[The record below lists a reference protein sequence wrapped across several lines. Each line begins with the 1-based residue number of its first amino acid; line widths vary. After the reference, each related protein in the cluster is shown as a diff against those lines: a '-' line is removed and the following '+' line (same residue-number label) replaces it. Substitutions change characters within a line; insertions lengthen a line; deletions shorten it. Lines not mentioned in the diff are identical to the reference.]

1 MTEQLYSCPHCGK
14 ATFSSWDKAL
24 ATSSRPAK
32 CEACGGLSYVSIW
45 SNLSLGLLFEALM
58 LAVVLIGISGHI
70 FAALAVLS
78 GGLIVGL
85 WLDKR
90 QPLRATDK
98 AGVARAKRSFLVVA
112 FFLLAAL
119 MVFQQF
125 Q

>member
-1 MTEQLYSCPHCGK
+1 
-14 ATFSSWDKAL
+14 
-24 ATSSRPAK
+24 
-32 CEACGGLSYVSIW
+32 
-45 SNLSLGLLFEALM
+45 LSLGLLFEALS
-58 LAVVLIGISGHI
+58 LAVVLIAISGHI
-70 FAALAVLS
+70 FAALALLS

-112 FFLLAAL
+112 FFLLAAM